1 VLRSFA
7 VLALTFAAL
16 GAGLAP
22 TQVAAQ
28 VPGAPAPKPGG
39 PGGTPQAPQTPFEI
53 RGRVVS
59 EAGTPVTNGSVSVRR
74 GTDTVFAGG
83 TLLRPDGSFVV
94 DGLRPGRY
102 SLRIR
107 SIGFAP
113 VIKSDVA
120 VTPEQPVAT
129 VGAIILARAVTKLEE
144 QNVTA
149 ERDAVQLA
157 PERNTYDV
165 KKMTTASGG
174 TAVDALRNVPSVE
187 VDVNNTVSLR
197 GNANVVVQINGRT
210 SPLRGEQLGTYLAQ
224 MPANLLSRIEVAAS
238 PSAKEDPEGTAGIIN
253 IVLTQPVQNSR
264 TAGISLGTNT
274 YGMANVSANAGTQT
288 NKWTLFGSL
297 GVMRN
302 SVPMEGLSERING
315 SPAFSAFSNSTID
328 GRMKPLSGNV
338 LARTEYQLTPKSALS
353 LDAMANRGD
362 MKRDNSSYFI
372 DFNSATDTVG
382 TFNNYIVT
390 SATNA
395 SQDYTLGYR
404 RTVPPTANQFTIETR
419 YTEFQLHRGN
429 FNTDERVSGTTGPA
443 DGTVL
448 DSLNAR
454 LPLWTLQSDFS
465 HPFASKKGK
474 LDFGAKST
482 VRSLNTRSMAAQFD
496 DATDTYTPIAAR
508 ATGVEFGESIQALYG
523 MMAKSMGK
531 AQAQAGLRA
540 EYSGTNLD
548 VRSRPDALTSHYLS
562 FFPNGAVTYALTPMR
577 QLRASYSRRITR
589 PQAPMLDP
597 GEFRES
603 PKMIFKGNPDLRPEY
618 TDAVEFQLQDTH
630 KWGTLQVNPYLRY
643 SDDAVRQIRT
653 IDSDGVTTATFAN
666 VATVRTLG
674 ADLNTNIRRGRLTLN
689 TGGGAQDYKS
699 DGGVLS
705 TEGFWWNARANLSFA
720 FNKVLDAQAMANY
733 SAPREVEGGRQLS
746 FLMTNFALRRKL
758 WKDAGN
764 LTVRVS
770 DPFNTMRFLMRT
782 STGQV
787 SELTERRFGSRALIV
802 TFSRNFGTQLKLR
815 PKEGPEGGLDGGGA
829 TPP

>member
-1 VLRSFA
+1 LLKSLAAFA
-7 VLALTFAAL
+7 LVASTQLSAQPPAQAQ
-16 GAGLAP
+16 AP
-22 TQVAAQ
+22 T
-28 VPGAPAPKPGG
+28 P
-39 PGGTPQAPQTPFEI
+39 TQTLFEI

-59 EAGTPVTNGSVSVRR
+59 ESGEPVANGSVTVRR

-83 TLLRPDGSFVV
+83 TLLRADGSFVV

-107 SIGFAP
+107 SMGFSP

-120 VTPEQPVAT
+120 VTPQQPV
-129 VGAIILARAVTKLEE
+129 VNLGAITLARAVTRLEE
-144 QNVTA
+144 QVVTA

-165 KKMTTASGG
+165 KKMATAAGG

-253 IVLTQPVQNSR
+253 LVLTQQVADSR
-264 TAGISLGTNT
+264 TAGISLGTNS

-288 NKWTLFGSL
+288 KKWTLFGSA

-315 SPAFSAFSNSTID
+315 SPAFAAFSNSTID

-338 LARTEYQLTPKSALS
+338 LARTEYKPTPKSALS
-353 LDAMANRGD
+353 FDAMGNRGD
-362 MKRDNSSYFI
+362 MDRDNSSYFT
-372 DFNSATDTVG
+372 DFNSPTDTVG
-382 TFNNYIVT
+382 RFNNYIVT

-404 RTVPPTANQFTIETR
+404 RTVPPTANQFSLETR

-454 LPLWTLQSDFS
+454 LPLWTLQTDFS
-465 HPFASKKGK
+465 HPFKSKKGK
-474 LDFGAKST
+474 LDVGAKST
-482 VRSLNTRSMAAQFD
+482 VRSLDTRSMAATFD

-508 ATGVEFGESIQALYG
+508 NTGVEYRESIQAMYG
-523 MMAKSMGK
+523 MMAKSLGK

-540 EYSGTNLD
+540 EYSSTNLD
-548 VRSRPDALTSHYLS
+548 VQSRPDALTSDYLS
-562 FFPNGAVTYALTPMR
+562 LFPNGAVTYSPTPMR

-597 GEFRES
+597 AEFHES
-603 PKMIFKGNPDLRPEY
+603 SKMIFRGNPDLRPEY
-618 TDAVEFQLQDTH
+618 TDAVELQLQDTR

-643 SDDAVRQIRT
+643 SDDAVRQVRT
-653 IDSDGVTTATFAN
+653 IDADGVMTATFAN

-674 ADLNTNIRRGRLTLN
+674 ADLNANIRRGRLTLN
-689 TGGGAQDYKS
+689 TGGGLQDYRS
-699 DGGVLS
+699 EGGVLS
-705 TEGFWWNARANLSFA
+705 TEGFWWNARANMSFA
-720 FNKVLDAQAMANY
+720 FNKVFDAQAIANY

-764 LTVRVS
+764 LTLRVS
-770 DPFNTMRFLMRT
+770 DPFNTMRFVMRT

-787 SELTERRFGSRALIV
+787 SELTERRFGSRAVIL

-815 PKEGPEGGLDGGGA
+815 PQQGPEGGLDGGGT